1 MIGTISVINQTKKS
15 FAVKHDNDTFSIV
28 EFLEPTQLSIGDI
41 VKAQFITGD
50 VFVHNQTQ
58 NIFFE
63 GYIHQLGVSE
73 KEMKKLLDIH

>member
-1 MIGTISVINQTKKS
+1 MIGTVTNINQTIKK

-41 VKAQFITGD
+41 VKAQFVTGD

-58 NIFFE
+58 NLFFE
-63 GYIHQLGVSE
+63 GYIHLLEVSDREMRKQLE
-73 KEMKKLLDIH
+73 IH

>member
-1 MIGTISVINQTKKS
+1 MIGTVSMINQNSKS

-28 EFLEPTQLSIGDI
+28 EFLEPTQLTIGDI

-58 NIFFE
+58 NIYFE

-73 KEMKKLLDIH
+73 REMKKHLNIH